1 MYNLCENEK
10 FHNDIVNAVMSHIE
24 GRHSTAECINHDN
37 QYSTYSRC
45 DSCHPDEIHTDGLM
59 TGIVKHVAPGVVK
72 QIAKST
78 PQGKAAMLAAKKLKK
93 VAADPA
99 MQKHAHDLMKHM
111 PKKVASR
118 CHGQEIYA
126 TSSPWGDRGYT
137 PHNYRNRQFLD

>member
-10 FHNDIVNAVMSHIE
+10 VHNDIVNAVMSHIE
-24 GRHSTAECINHDN
+24 GRHSTAECINNDN
-37 QYSTYSRC
+37 QYSTCSLC
-45 DSCHPDEIHTDGLM
+45 ESCHPDEIHTDGLM
-59 TGIVKHVAPGVVK
+59 TGIAKT
-72 QIAKST
+72 IAKKT

-111 PKKVASR
+111 PKKVASN
-118 CHGQEIYA
+118 CHGQEIYT